1 MQRPPIYA
9 SFPQMPLFPIRGP
22 IIPPLTTSFSLHHCA
37 PSIPKFP
44 HPSPAQRL
52 FWQYW
57 PPSKLTCLVRCSTAT
72 SFLVVQM
79 RAKIAD
85 RVSLRSYSVLPTSCF
100 SQPVVGALCRHCRI
114 RGRFRA
120 RIMPSHPSREFR
132 ESPKPGITINPS
144 SAILEHTRRMC
155 RRSRHRICRR

>member
-1 MQRPPIYA
+1 LHRYDFIQSSRKVCEITPRTCNALQYTLHFRRCLFSRSEAQLSLPLRRLSHYITVPPP
-9 SFPQMPLFPIRGP
+9 F
-22 IIPPLTTSFSLHHCA
+22 
-37 PSIPKFP
+37 
-44 HPSPAQRL
+44 
-52 FWQYW
+52 
-57 PPSKLTCLVRCSTAT
+57 TCLVRCSTAT

-132 ESPKPGITINPS
+132 ESPKPGITIDPS